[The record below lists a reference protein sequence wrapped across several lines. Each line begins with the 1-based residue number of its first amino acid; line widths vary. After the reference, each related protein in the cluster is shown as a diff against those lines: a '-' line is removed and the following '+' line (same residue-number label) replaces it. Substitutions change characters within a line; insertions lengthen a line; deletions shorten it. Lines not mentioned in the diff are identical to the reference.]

1 MTIGINNIFIIL
13 WFVIMLGCGSVFF
26 YWTFFTDF
34 FISDIPIIGKF
45 FVALLMMICF
55 SLFIFLLIKFRILFI
70 YRNKISFCY
79 PFTLKYRVIDLD
91 SIHEIEW
98 KSTIIK
104 ATLYKQITIISKNG
118 NQMSLSDLEFEN
130 FDTLVS
136 KVPYSNTKEKLE
148 LEEYQ
153 AETQIDNLWIMIF
166 SCVFIILIV
175 LFLNLGKNIYHWVHL
190 IFYGVGLL
198 LIYASV
204 KRIKKHEKFKKT
216 RR

>member
-13 WFVIMLGCGSVFF
+13 WFMIMLGCGSVFY

-34 FISDIPIIGKF
+34 FISDFPIIGKF

-70 YRNKISFCY
+70 HRNKISFCY

-91 SIHEIEW
+91 SIHKIEW

-118 NQMSLSDLEFEN
+118 NQMSL
-130 FDTLVS
+130 
-136 KVPYSNTKEKLE
+136 
-148 LEEYQ
+148 
-153 AETQIDNLWIMIF
+153 
-166 SCVFIILIV
+166 
-175 LFLNLGKNIYHWVHL
+175 
-190 IFYGVGLL
+190 LL
-198 LIYASV
+198 LL
-204 KRIKKHEKFKKT
+204 
-216 RR
+216 

>member
-13 WFVIMLGCGSVFF
+13 WFMIMLGCGSVFF

-91 SIHEIEW
+91 SIHKIEW

-136 KVPYSNTKEKLE
+136 KVPFSNTKEKLE